1 MVGGRLKGSPCLQRA
16 DEGHTIVN
24 ALGRTSYPPQ
34 PQGPPEGF
42 RNPAQSAPESHAV
55 GGVLMGAEARECA
68 PKRSPARHVPRTAAS
83 SRGQPMST
91 EDDREKSREESPKW
105 HRARA
110 ARLRANGF
118 AKMAEEH
125 EQIAEIIER
134 RRRELPSSTSGL
146 TREAAAVTDGG
157 HHDRI
162 SQHVVGRRSGLLP
175 FLNP

>member
-1 MVGGRLKGSPCLQRA
+1 
-16 DEGHTIVN
+16 
-24 ALGRTSYPPQ
+24 
-34 PQGPPEGF
+34 
-42 RNPAQSAPESHAV
+42 
-55 GGVLMGAEARECA
+55 
-68 PKRSPARHVPRTAAS
+68 
-83 SRGQPMST
+83 MST

-110 ARLRANGF
+110 ARPRANGF
-118 AKMAEEH
+118 AKMAAEH

-134 RRRELPSSTSGL
+134 RRRELPSSISGL

-175 FLNP
+175 FLNPDEHSGCDRNSGELLARPLTPMHPHKLPWLSRR